1 MRIGLVTP
9 TEISNSVNPGS
20 HMITAGIRYLL
31 EQVVPDAEFV
41 PIELLLPWGS
51 NERQI
56 AATCDALVLCG
67 NPRFDTGNDQWLY
80 TDVLDEMLAIGC
92 PVYDLYG
99 GSCTPLGLNENEQL
113 NALVENE
120 RNRDIAKRMSR
131 CAGVTVRDV
140 MSAHVCRAL
149 GIDAILLP
157 CSSWWAASAY
167 GVERIGGQR
176 RIMIPIQGQDI
187 DLIRMLAKG
196 REVVTVSQEDHEWY
210 LSRGLDSKLIFDPY
224 ELLLLFSECEEVVSS
239 RLHCTIPAASLGCSV
254 LIVEID
260 TRADAC
266 VFFGIKGSPLI
277 ENMPDS
283 RKSTFCRCSFI
294 FKESLECVIAHQ

>member
-9 TEISNSVNPGS
+9 KEVSAKANPGS

-99 GSCTPLGLNENEQL
+99 GSCTPLGLSGNQQL
-113 NALVENE
+113 TALVENE
-120 RNRDIAKRMSR
+120 RNRDIARRMAR
-131 CAGVTVRDV
+131 CAGVTVRDA
-140 MSAHVCRAL
+140 MSVQVCRAL
-149 GIDAILLP
+149 GIDARLLP
-157 CSSWWAASAY
+157 CSSWWAADCH
-167 GVERIGGQR
+167 GITHTGGDR
-176 RIMIPIQGQDI
+176 RVLIPYRYQDI
-187 DLIRMLAKG
+187 ELVNKLAVG
-196 REVVTVSQEDHEWY
+196 REVVTVSQKDYDWY
-210 LSRGLDSKLIFDPY
+210 LAEGLDSRLIFDPVRLL
-224 ELLLLFSECEEVVSS
+224 ELFAESEEVVSF
-239 RLHCTIPAASLGCSV
+239 RLHCAIPAASLGCRV
-254 LIVEID
+254 LTVAID
-260 TRADAC
+260 TRASAVDL
-266 VFFGIKGSPLI
+266 FGMPRSPLMAGMPQPELAIAPVAPI
-277 ENMPDS
+277 EFLKGMLN
-283 RKSTFCRCSFI
+283 
-294 FKESLECVIAHQ
+294 A